1 MCVRQASFFDPTKPS
16 RISGS
21 ETKEHLLDNHE
32 IKRLHDEV
40 GFIGLRAQATAVG
53 LLQISIE
60 LHRVGVLDDTAIERI
75 KDAIA
80 NDLALSPPNHL
91 TREQHRVTLKLRLD
105 RLFSGSE
112 PLSPTIDP
120 L

>member
-1 MCVRQASFFDPTKPS
+1 MENQ
-16 RISGS
+16 
-21 ETKEHLLDNHE
+21 E

-60 LHRVGVLDDTAIERI
+60 LRQAGVLDDPAIERI

-80 NDLALSPPNHL
+80 NDLALAPPKHL
-91 TREQHRVTLKLRLD
+91 TREEHRITVKRRLD
-105 RLFSGSE
+105 RLFSGNES
-112 PLSPTIDP
+112 LSSTS
-120 L
+120 